1 MAIDPI
7 TDNLLGVAINIEA
20 KKEKREQT
28 LEECLDEYADNRYMV
43 SFSTHL
49 KKMKK
54 YNFRSKSVRLNL
66 CIERECS
73 LAQKYNYLAG
83 CIVVRQR
90 NFYINSFCL
99 KKGITETFL

>member
-28 LEECLDEYADNRYMV
+28 LEECLDEYADHRYVV
-43 SFSTHL
+43 SYSTHL

-54 YNFRSKSVRLNL
+54 IQFSFK
-66 CIERECS
+66 
-73 LAQKYNYLAG
+73 K
-83 CIVVRQR
+83 RQ
-90 NFYINSFCL
+90 L
-99 KKGITETFL
+99 ELMH

>member
-28 LEECLDEYADNRYMV
+28 LEECLDEYADHRYVV
-43 SFSTHL
+43 SFST

-54 YNFRSKSVRLNL
+54 IQFSIKK
-66 CIERECS
+66 CQIE
-73 LAQKYNYLAG
+73 LMH
-83 CIVVRQR
+83 
-90 NFYINSFCL
+90 
-99 KKGITETFL
+99 

>member
-28 LEECLDEYADNRYMV
+28 LEECLEEYADHRYVV

-49 KKMKK
+49 KKK
-54 YNFRSKSVRLNL
+54 YNFCPK
-66 CIERECS
+66 
-73 LAQKYNYLAG
+73 APA
-83 CIVVRQR
+83 
-90 NFYINSFCL
+90 
-99 KKGITETFL
+99 

>member
-28 LEECLDEYADNRYMV
+28 LEECLEEYADHRYVV

-49 KKMKK
+49 KKVKTVPT
-54 YNFRSKSVRLNL
+54 NN
-66 CIERECS
+66 CS
-73 LAQKYNYLAG
+73 
-83 CIVVRQR
+83 
-90 NFYINSFCL
+90 
-99 KKGITETFL
+99 T

>member
-28 LEECLDEYADNRYMV
+28 LEECLDEYADHRYVV
-43 SFSTHL
+43 SFSTPL

-54 YNFRSKSVRLNL
+54 IQFSIKK
-66 CIERECS
+66 CQIE
-73 LAQKYNYLAG
+73 LMH
-83 CIVVRQR
+83 
-90 NFYINSFCL
+90 
-99 KKGITETFL
+99 

>member
-28 LEECLDEYADNRYMV
+28 LEECLDEYADHRYVV

-49 KKMKK
+49 KKKWKK
-54 YNFRSKSVRLNL
+54 NTIFD
-66 CIERECS
+66 
-73 LAQKYNYLAG
+73 QKVPDWTYALRGNAL
-83 CIVVRQR
+83 
-90 NFYINSFCL
+90 
-99 KKGITETFL
+99 

>member
-28 LEECLDEYADNRYMV
+28 LEECLDEYADHRYVV

-49 KKMKK
+49 KKMKI
-54 YNFRSKSVRLNL
+54 YNCRSKSVKLNL

-73 LAQKYNYLAG
+73 LAQKY
-83 CIVVRQR
+83 RQR

>member
-20 KKEKREQT
+20 KKENREQT

-49 KKMKK
+49 KKNEKIQFSIK
-54 YNFRSKSVRLNL
+54 E
-66 CIERECS
+66 CQIE
-73 LAQKYNYLAG
+73 LMH
-83 CIVVRQR
+83 
-90 NFYINSFCL
+90 
-99 KKGITETFL
+99 

>member
-28 LEECLDEYADNRYMV
+28 LEECLDEYADHRYVV

-49 KKMKK
+49 KKKMKK
-54 YNFRSKSVRLNL
+54 IK
-66 CIERECS
+66 
-73 LAQKYNYLAG
+73 
-83 CIVVRQR
+83 
-90 NFYINSFCL
+90 
-99 KKGITETFL
+99 

>member
-28 LEECLDEYADNRYMV
+28 LEECLDEYADHRYVV

-49 KKMKK
+49 KKHLKLSQP
-54 YNFRSKSVRLNL
+54 RTTDTRWLNP
-66 CIERECS
+66 
-73 LAQKYNYLAG
+73 
-83 CIVVRQR
+83 
-90 NFYINSFCL
+90 
-99 KKGITETFL
+99 

>member
-28 LEECLDEYADNRYMV
+28 LEECLDEYADHRYVV
-43 SFSTHL
+43 SFSTQM

-54 YNFRSKSVRLNL
+54 KIQFS
-66 CIERECS
+66 I
-73 LAQKYNYLAG
+73 
-83 CIVVRQR
+83 
-90 NFYINSFCL
+90 
-99 KKGITETFL
+99 KKGQLELMHKNTRYM